1 MSGASL
7 MSEGGFS
14 STFGP
19 APTAPAPLDAQP
31 PAPVTAGAML
41 RYLRESAGV
50 DVALLASAM
59 KVSLQKLQALESDR
73 LEGLPDVTFARGL
86 AASICRAFGT
96 DPAPVLERMPT
107 APELRTPSVSLNQP
121 FRRGSDG
128 PEPILRSKGSRPWL
142 LAVFVLLLGAAL
154 LWLWPTLPIRVGEP
168 EFMAPDAADAPPS
181 AIAEPVAP
189 PAVLSEA
196 APEEAP
202 AEEPVLSVPAEAAPA
217 DASPESLESP
227 ESPAAEAAGG
237 GAAEA
242 PAAPALLAIQAT
254 GESWVSVT
262 DRDGKTLLNRTLAAN
277 ERVSLSGELPL
288 SVTVGR
294 KEAVQVTVRGQALD
308 IASSGKSSV
317 ARFKVE

>member
-19 APTAPAPLDAQP
+19 APTAPAPLDALP
-31 PAPVTAGAML
+31 PAPATAGAML
-41 RYLRESAGV
+41 RHLRESAGV
-50 DVALLASAM
+50 DAALLASAM
-59 KVSLQKLQALESDR
+59 KVSLQKLQALESDH

-107 APELRTPSVSLNQP
+107 APELRTPSASLNQP

-142 LAVFVLLLGAAL
+142 LAVAVLLLGAAL

-168 EFMAPDAADAPPS
+168 EFTVPDAADAPPG
-181 AIAEPVAP
+181 AIAEPAMPP
-189 PAVLSEA
+189 PAVLPEPV
-196 APEEAP
+196 PEETP
-202 AEEPVLSVPAEAAPA
+202 AEEPVLSVPAETAPA
-217 DASPESLESP
+217 GVSP
-227 ESPAAEAAGG
+227 ESPAAGAGAA
-237 GAAEA
+237 AAEA
-242 PAAPALLAIQAT
+242 PAVPALLAIQAS

-277 ERVSLSGELPL
+277 ERVSLSGEPPL

>member
-1 MSGASL
+1 MSGVSL

-19 APTAPAPLDAQP
+19 APTAPAPLDALP
-31 PAPVTAGAML
+31 PAPATAGAML
-41 RYLRESAGV
+41 RHLRESAGV
-50 DVALLASAM
+50 DAALLASAM
-59 KVSLQKLQALESDR
+59 KVSLQKLQALESDH

-86 AASICRAFGT
+86 AASICRAFGA

-107 APELRTPSVSLNQP
+107 APELRTPAASLNQP

-142 LAVFVLLLGAAL
+142 LAVAALLLGAAL

-168 EFMAPDAADAPPS
+168 EFMAPGGADAPPG

-189 PAVLSEA
+189 PPAVLPEA
-196 APEEAP
+196 VPQEAP
-202 AEEPVLSVPAEAAPA
+202 AEEPVLSVPAEVAPA
-217 DASPESLESP
+217 DASPES
-227 ESPAAEAAGG
+227 PAADAGRAGG
-237 GAAEA
+237 VAAEA

-262 DRDGKTLLNRTLAAN
+262 DRDGVALLNRTLAAG
-277 ERVSLSGELPL
+277 ERVALQGEPPL

-294 KEAVQVTVRGQALD
+294 KEAVQVTVRGQVLD